1 MKNDLIKK
9 IKWRILLILHS
20 IKRKLFDRKKNWIMG
35 RVACMG
41 QDVLKL
47 IEVEAS
53 IINVQKGRIDYLNK
67 VSKSSKPKT
76 RISQV
81 VSNIER
87 SDIRSLVLQ
96 QQLLSGIK
104 KKAPIALYMDSFSEL
119 TDQEFCH
126 QKEKWSFYANY
137 SDINHTPEF
146 KKIFKS
152 KGLLDVDS
160 LFEEYYKFFSS
171 FRKKHGSVPIL
182 FLHFPVKLDNRE
194 KFKTRYSKIKEAID
208 KAKIEFQPFY
218 SFEVDENIVDWP
230 EVRIP
235 GIEGF
240 PYHYN
245 KATYENFSEQ
255 IQLSRIFKEYTINQ

>member
-1 MKNDLIKK
+1 MKNDLIQK

-47 IEVEAS
+47 LEVEAS

-67 VSKSSKPKT
+67 VSKSSKSKT

-87 SDIRSLVLQ
+87 NDIRSLVLQ
-96 QQLLSGIK
+96 QQLLYGIK

-126 QKEKWSFYANY
+126 QKEKWSLYANY

-146 KKIFKS
+146 KKIFES
-152 KGLLDVDS
+152 KGLLDVDN

-230 EVRIP
+230 EVKIP
-235 GIEGF
+235 GLEDF

-245 KATYENFSEQ
+245 KATYESLAQ
-255 IQLSRIFKEYTINQ
+255 KIDQLGVFKNYKI